1 MRHSI
6 LILVLAHIVLFTGCD
21 TFRRLAGRPTSAE
34 IEAKREAIMARREA
48 EHQAHLDSLRK
59 VEKQIA
65 DSLAVIDSLRT
76 MNVNVMNPQEKGGL
90 SATRLEHKYY
100 VIVGSFV
107 DRGNAEALCGT
118 AEKNGYPAL
127 MIDFRNGFTAVGVCP
142 ADSIVTAYD
151 SLKKVREEAF
161 CPEGVW
167 ILVN

>member
-6 LILVLAHIVLFTGCD
+6 LLLLLAHIVLFTGCD

-34 IEAKREAIMARREA
+34 IEAKRAVVMAKREA

-59 VEKQIA
+59 VEKQMQ
-65 DSLAVIDSLRT
+65 DSLAVIDSLKT
-76 MNVNVMNPQEKGGL
+76 MNVNVLNPAEKGGL
-90 SATRLEHKYY
+90 SATRLEHRYY

-107 DRGNAEALCGT
+107 DKGNAEAQCRA
-118 AEKNGYPAL
+118 AEKNGYQAT
-127 MIDFRNGFTAVGVCP
+127 MIDFRNGYTAVGVCP

-151 SLKKVREEAF
+151 SLKKVREESF
-161 CPEGVW
+161 CPDGVW